1 MTKAKATKPLSAK
14 AHLIENRIHKV
25 RSQTVI
31 IDNDLAA
38 LYGVTTGALNQA
50 VRRNVERFPLDFMF
64 RLTRQEADSLLS
76 QSVIANTGRG
86 GRRTQPYAFTEHG
99 VAMLSSVLSSARAIQ
114 VNLMIVRAFIRMRE
128 LIALNKDLATR
139 VGKLERSQQDAASV
153 IGSLVEDIDR
163 VAKDVHRMKAL
174 PKPRLRRIGFNA

>member
-1 MTKAKATKPLSAK
+1 MTNAKATKPLSAK

-99 VAMLSSVLSSARAIQ
+99 VAM
-114 VNLMIVRAFIRMRE
+114 IVRAFIRMRE

-153 IGSLVEDIDR
+153 IGLLVEDIDR

>member
-1 MTKAKATKPLSAK
+1 
-14 AHLIENRIHKV
+14 
-25 RSQTVI
+25 
-31 IDNDLAA
+31 
-38 LYGVTTGALNQA
+38 
-50 VRRNVERFPLDFMF
+50 
-64 RLTRQEADSLLS
+64 
-76 QSVIANTGRG
+76 
-86 GRRTQPYAFTEHG
+86 
-99 VAMLSSVLSSARAIQ
+99 MLSSVLSSARAIQ

-153 IGSLVEDIDR
+153 IGLLVEDIDR